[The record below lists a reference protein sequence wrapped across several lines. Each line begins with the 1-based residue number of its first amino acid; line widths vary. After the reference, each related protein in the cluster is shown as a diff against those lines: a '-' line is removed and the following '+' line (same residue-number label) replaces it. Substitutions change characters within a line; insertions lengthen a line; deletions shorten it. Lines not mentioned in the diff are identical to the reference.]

1 MELKEFIKCVIS
13 QVTDAVRES
22 QEEVKNGAIIVP
34 KEIILSTSRTGKGL
48 PVTIIEFDLCL
59 ANSCEKGKENG
70 IMVALSQIG
79 LRHEK
84 SEKNIE
90 THENRIRFSIPVLFS
105 EHLRK

>member
-13 QVTDAVRES
+13 QVTDAVKES
-22 QEEVKNGAIIVP
+22 QEEINNGAIIVP
-34 KEIILSTSRTGKGL
+34 RYTILNSTRTDKGL
-48 PVTIIEFDLCL
+48 PITMVEFDLCL

-90 THENRIRFSIPVLFS
+90 THENRIRFSIPVLFP